1 MAFDYLQRQQLKEEK
16 RERDYEYWHQTGNI
30 DGMIKEPIL
39 VYSAERTKIKRKID
53 RLQKELKFT
62 TYPKRL
68 KKIRKNLEKLMDEY
82 PEDFI

>member
-16 RERDYEYWHQTGNI
+16 RERDYEYWHQTGDR
-30 DGMIKEPIL
+30 DGRIMGPIFL
-39 VYSAERTKIKRKID
+39 YSAERTKIKRKID

-68 KKIRKNLEKLMDEY
+68 KKIRKNLEKLMDEH

>member
-53 RLQKELKFT
+53 RLQKELKIT

-68 KKIRKNLEKLMDEY
+68 NKIRNKLENLMDEH